1 MISGIGS
8 GEFPDYIDV
17 LKVPFVSVST
27 SSGRCNATRVSEV
40 LVVGLKNWGDKDS
53 VNGLN
58 LPIIEGVNMNLPGPA
73 SPLPLDRNRVNVSA
87 K

>member
-1 MISGIGS
+1 MMISGIGS

-27 SSGRCNATRVSEV
+27 SSGRCNATRVSAV
-40 LVVGLKNWGDKDS
+40 LVEGLKNGGGDKES
-53 VNGLN
+53 INGLN
-58 LPIIEGVNMNLPGPA
+58 LPIIEGVNMTLHRFP
-73 SPLPLDRNRVNVSA
+73 PLDHNRVNVSA

>member
-1 MISGIGS
+1 MMISGIGS

-27 SSGRCNATRVSEV
+27 SSGRCNATRVSAV
-40 LVVGLKNWGDKDS
+40 LVEGLKNWGVQT
-53 VNGLN
+53 VNKWAESAYYRRCEFN
-58 LPIIEGVNMNLPGPA
+58 PPTIPP
-73 SPLPLDRNRVNVSA
+73 PLDCNRVNVSA